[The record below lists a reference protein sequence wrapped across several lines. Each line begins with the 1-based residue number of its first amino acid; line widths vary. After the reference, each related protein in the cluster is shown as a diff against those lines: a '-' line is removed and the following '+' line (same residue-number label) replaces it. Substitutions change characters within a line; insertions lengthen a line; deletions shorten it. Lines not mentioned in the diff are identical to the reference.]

1 MAQKLGDRAGI
12 VLGMDLGTRAYSTA
26 LMGGLTPEQR
36 DKVATFVE
44 LYAVSGNLAQ
54 SLQAAGVTFWLH
66 HRLSQGDP
74 EYRMA
79 LDAAREYSVAR
90 LEGEVFTRAMDGSDE
105 AARLWLRGNAPDK
118 YNRAV
123 VDQEHGGEVKVTVAF
138 ENQKWKTDAH
148 KTAELRAL
156 PPV

>member
-12 VLGMDLGTRAYSTA
+12 VLGLDLGTRAYSTA

-36 DKVATFVE
+36 DKVATFLE
-44 LYAVSGNLAQ
+44 LYATSGNLAQ
-54 SLQAAGVTFWLH
+54 SLESAGVTFWLH
-66 HRLSQGDP
+66 HRLSHGDP
-74 EYRMA
+74 EYRAA
-79 LDAAREYSVAR
+79 LDAAREYSVAK
-90 LEGEVFTRAMDGSDE
+90 LEGEVFTRAMTGSDE

-123 VDQEHGGEVKVTVAF
+123 VDMEHGGQVNVTVAF
-138 ENQKWKTDAH
+138 EAQKWKTDAQS
-148 KTAELRAL
+148 AELRAL